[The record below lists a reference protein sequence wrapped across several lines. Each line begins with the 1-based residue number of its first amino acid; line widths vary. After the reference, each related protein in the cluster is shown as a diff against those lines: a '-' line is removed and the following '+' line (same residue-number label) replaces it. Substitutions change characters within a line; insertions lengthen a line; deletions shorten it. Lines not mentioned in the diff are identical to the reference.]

1 MLGTSGPMQRPAR
14 ASFLPFGI
22 QWFHRAEATAV
33 FVGQVAR
40 VLRIADDHRRQQDDH
55 LAAAGTRGLLAEQS
69 ADDGNPAQAREA
81 AGTAPHFV
89 LDQAGEHHR
98 VAAAHSGLGLRSEEH
113 TSELQSLMRIS
124 YAVFCLKKKTTK

>member
-1 MLGTSGPMQRPAR
+1 MAASSAHQARHVMLGTSGPMQRPAR

-55 LAAAGTRGLLAEQS
+55 LAAAGTRG
-69 ADDGNPAQAREA
+69 
-81 AGTAPHFV
+81 
-89 LDQAGEHHR
+89 
-98 VAAAHSGLGLRSEEH
+98 RSEEH
-113 TSELQSLMRIS
+113 TSELQSLMRNS
-124 YAVFCLKKKTTK
+124 YAVFCLKKKTNKQKHSNKNDHSRNNKKD

>member
-1 MLGTSGPMQRPAR
+1 MAASSAHQARHVMLGTSGPMQRPAR

-89 LDQAGEHHR
+89 LD
-98 VAAAHSGLGLRSEEH
+98 RSEEH

-124 YAVFCLKKKTTK
+124 YAVFCL